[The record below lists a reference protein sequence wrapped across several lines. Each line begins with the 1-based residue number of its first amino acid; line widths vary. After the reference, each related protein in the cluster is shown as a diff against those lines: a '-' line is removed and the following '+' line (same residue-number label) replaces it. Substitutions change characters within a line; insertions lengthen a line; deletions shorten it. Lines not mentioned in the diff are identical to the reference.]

1 MKTVKAICTAT
12 ILALALSV
20 SAFAGDIASPGI
32 TATGEIL
39 TPGATTSGNIGSPGA
54 TAPGEISSPGFAD
67 ILMTLLSVLP

>member
-32 TATGEIL
+32 TSTGEIL
-39 TPGATTSGNIGSPGA
+39 TPGASDSESTDVTSSGD
-54 TAPGEISSPGFAD
+54 ISTPGFAD
-67 ILMTLLSVLP
+67 ILWTLFSVLS